1 MNTTISSDDILEAIK
16 LLNGINTL
24 ENVNKDFYYDET
36 NNYRKVH
43 LKEGKLNI
51 EEDGDFALGGIVVDR
66 GIVFDL
72 ADLYKQ
78 IRLDKSANEMKFKHV
93 ARGNFLEILNSKK
106 LKSILEFLLNN
117 DIDIHLQRVN
127 VFYWSIVDIIDS
139 VIAKHNEEYLL
150 ISHVNIKDHFY
161 KILLQRK
168 DHTLQLLNEFS
179 YPDITSD
186 KLSLF
191 YKKLIDL
198 IQQGSDEKN
207 TLDQLLIH
215 VLELGANLDEAVFI
229 QNENRDILIDDFS
242 IFYRSRALMFPNSF
256 HYFDTETQV
265 EPNLLKTGNS
275 FNGEDLVN
283 YCFIVD
289 SKQNPMIQLSDVTIG
304 YFAKLFNFCKGR
316 TPAELQLFR
325 QNLSTNQLEI
335 LKLSRALIDKS
346 DATNPAYFH
355 HIIPMSEGSAW
366 AAFAY

>member
-1 MNTTISSDDILEAIK
+1 MHHTISSEDTLETIA

-51 EEDGDFALGGIVVDR
+51 EGDGDFALGGVVVNK
-66 GIVFDL
+66 GVVLDL
-72 ADLYKQ
+72 SDLYKQ

-93 ARGNFLEILNSKK
+93 ARGNFLEILTSKR
-106 LKSILEFLLNN
+106 LKAILEFLLKN
-117 DIDIHLQRVN
+117 DINIHLQRVN
-127 VFYWSIVDIIDS
+127 VFYWSILDIIDS
-139 VIAKHNEEYLL
+139 VIAKYNEEYIL
-150 ISHVNIKDHFY
+150 VNHLAIKDHFY

-168 DHTLQLLNEFS
+168 DDTLQLLNEFS
-179 YPDITSD
+179 YPDIDSD

-191 YKKLIDL
+191 YKKLIEIIKQKTDL
-198 IQQGSDEKN
+198 QND
-207 TLDQLLIH
+207 LDQLLIH
-215 VLELGANLDEAVFI
+215 VLELGSNLDEAVFI
-229 QNENRDILIDDFS
+229 QNEEKDMLLDDFS
-242 IFYRSRALMFPNSF
+242 IFYRHRALMFPNSF

-275 FNGEDLVN
+275 FNGEDLDN
-283 YCFIVD
+283 YCFVAD

-325 QNLSTNQLEI
+325 QNLTTNQLEI
-335 LKLSRALIDKS
+335 LKLSRSLINKS
-346 DATNPAYFH
+346 DATNPAYIH
-355 HIIPMSEGSAW
+355 HIIPISDGSTW
-366 AAFAY
+366 AVFVY